1 MWSHNSNDTCLHS
14 DDEVKKSSLLH
25 CGCGELLRNRLRIY
39 IRSSAGVKL
48 ACTAGFS
55 FTLKPVRCERIYKSY
70 KVRIKRKKRTFIMI
84 TMLME
89 LLRNSCLIGFSA
101 LLAPVNISA
110 TPLTG
115 FSLSTIFFHLNDQQ
129 SFFHLSQQ
137 SFLDPNDQQSFSYQL
152 APAVI
157 PSSSRFLLHPEI
169 TSWLTANSPNGY
181 ASS

>member
-1 MWSHNSNDTCLHS
+1 MNDWLDRIRVRVRIGVLRRRRWRRRWRCRPRALARLLPPQFECMWSHNSNDTCLHS

-84 TMLME
+84 IMLME
-89 LLRNSCLIGFSA
+89 RQRNSCLIGFSA
-101 LLAPVNISA
+101 SLAPVIISA
-110 TPLTG
+110 T
-115 FSLSTIFFHLNDQQ
+115 HLC
-129 SFFHLSQQ
+129 S
-137 SFLDPNDQQSFSYQL
+137 
-152 APAVI
+152 
-157 PSSSRFLLHPEI
+157 
-169 TSWLTANSPNGY
+169 
-181 ASS
+181 